1 MPCSQLPHKTPSRLV
16 FVGIM
21 PAVIMQKKKKS
32 IFMFYVL
39 FRDNSDSIPERGHSV
54 PLASGRADSK
64 YSHPGK
70 SRKIHAEDDEAL
82 NK

>member
-1 MPCSQLPHKTPSRLV
+1 
-16 FVGIM
+16 
-21 PAVIMQKKKKS
+21 
-32 IFMFYVL
+32 MFYVL

-82 NK
+82 DK